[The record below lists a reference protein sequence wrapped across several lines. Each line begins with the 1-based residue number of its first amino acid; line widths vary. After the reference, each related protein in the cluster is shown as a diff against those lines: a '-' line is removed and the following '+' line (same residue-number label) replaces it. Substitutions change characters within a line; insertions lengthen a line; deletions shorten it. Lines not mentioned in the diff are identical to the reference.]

1 MYQKQKTWAPYTKS
15 SSIEFISIVSH
26 FKKNKKVS
34 WRQLPNI
41 YDSETRK
48 TGEVWLFP
56 VFDGEHEKKRF

>member
-1 MYQKQKTWAPYTKS
+1 MQRVVQQSSFRLYLTSKKT
-15 SSIEFISIVSH
+15 
-26 FKKNKKVS
+26 KKVS
-34 WRQLPNI
+34 WRQLPSI